1 MLKQIKFTTY
11 KQAFLAIFCMLVV
24 GSIGFA
30 QSIPYSNGR
39 IVISSDGN
47 EHDHD
52 DWAATPLSLALL
64 AAKNLQENLTVY
76 TFSDHIWGSNHDKS
90 DGAKQMRISAL
101 KGKKIYKF
109 KSTKFI
115 EAVKKPEEAVQA
127 ISQQINI
134 SHKGNPLTI
143 IAAGPMEVV
152 GRAINAS
159 NPEALK
165 FVRIISH
172 SNWNNQHSD
181 KPYNWEEHSGWTWN
195 KIRTK
200 FEPYGLICDRILDQ
214 NGGKDYE
221 GLKAAKEKY
230 DWIKTSTLNKKS
242 KQHKKQLNW
251 LYQRQLTCVKKGE
264 FDPSDAGMI
273 VYLLTGKQKTA
284 PTDVRNIIENQ

>member
-1 MLKQIKFTTY
+1 MLKQNKFTEK
-11 KQAFLAIFCMLVV
+11 KQVFVAMFFMLAV
-24 GSIGFA
+24 GYTGFA

-64 AAKNLQENLTVY
+64 AAKNLQEKLAVY

-90 DGAKQMRISAL
+90 DGANQMRISAL

-115 EAVKKPEEAVQA
+115 EAVKKPQEAILA
-127 ISQQINI
+127 ISKQINL
-134 SHKGNPLTI
+134 SDKANPLII

-159 NPEALK
+159 NPNALK

-172 SNWNNQHSD
+172 SNWNNKHSD

-195 KIRTK
+195 KIKTE
-200 FEPYGLICDRILDQ
+200 FEPHGLICDRILDQ

-221 GLKAAKEKY
+221 GLKAPMEKY
-230 DWIKTSTLNKKS
+230 DWIKTAALNQKS
-242 KQHKKQLNW
+242 KLHKKQLNW
-251 LYQRQLTCVKKGE
+251 LYQRQLTCVKKGD

-273 VYLLTGKQKTA
+273 VYLLTGKQKTSPA
-284 PTDVRNIIENQ
+284 DVQNIIENR